1 MLVAL
6 GLALLSQVVF
16 AADIGTAAKLQL
28 YGGVLFIAGTI
39 FGYGAAQPAE

>member
-16 AADIGTAAKLQL
+16 VVELGPNVKLQL
-28 YGGVLFIAGTI
+28 YGGVLFLAGTI
-39 FGYGAAQPAE
+39 FGYGMTRR